1 MITYVTGPLNS
12 GKTTAALSLLRG
24 EHAAGGFFQHKLLQ
38 SADGLTTGY
47 DLIRIRDNQRISLAR
62 RSDDLPPGWDAG
74 PQLGRY
80 SFSSSGIEAAIR
92 CIREDAADARSPIVV
107 DEVGRLELDRAGL
120 FPVLEEIRERPL
132 ILVVRDI
139 YLKAVQELIKSPEA
153 CRIIHCAGRG
163 FVTTPGCC
171 ASGKNESQRSST

>member
-38 SADGLTTGY
+38 STDGLTTGY
-47 DLIRIRDNQRISLAR
+47 DLIRIRDNQRIFLAR

-80 SFSSSGIEAAIR
+80 AFSSSGIEAAIR
-92 CIREDAADARSPIVV
+92 CIREDAADARSPIIV
-107 DEVGRLELDRAGL
+107 DEVGRLELDGAGL
-120 FPVLEEIRERPL
+120 FPVLEELRERTL

-139 YLKAVQELIKSPEA
+139 YLKAVQDLMRAPEA
-153 CRIIHCAGRG
+153 CRIVHCSGRIPA
-163 FVTTPGCC
+163 TTPGCC
-171 ASGKNESQRSST
+171 ASGKNELQRSST